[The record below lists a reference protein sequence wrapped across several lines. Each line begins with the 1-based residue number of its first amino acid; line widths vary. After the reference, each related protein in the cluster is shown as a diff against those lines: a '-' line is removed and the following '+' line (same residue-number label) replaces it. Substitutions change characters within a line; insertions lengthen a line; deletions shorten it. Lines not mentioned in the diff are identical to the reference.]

1 MDKRVINIL
10 NSDNQRRTFKFLADY
25 EGIIVHGIDD
35 NFKITRYKGGNVKGI
50 EFSNGPTIYI
60 DDTVYFK
67 KRGGFRIIDIMEY
80 PLHNYSNCYFLDVI
94 RISHGEK
101 QEN

>member
-35 NFKITRYKGGNVKGI
+35 
-50 EFSNGPTIYI
+50 TI
-60 DDTVYFK
+60 YFK